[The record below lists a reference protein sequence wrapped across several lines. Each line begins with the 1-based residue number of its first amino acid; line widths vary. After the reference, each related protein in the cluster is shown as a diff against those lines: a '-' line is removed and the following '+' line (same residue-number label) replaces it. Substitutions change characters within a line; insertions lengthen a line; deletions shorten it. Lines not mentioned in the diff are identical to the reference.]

1 MLFQLKE
8 SDEPPLTA
16 IYLSHNVT
24 KSITQIKLLP
34 TQKEYIIYNVSSNF
48 TYLISVMGENALGNG
63 TVTEE
68 SIRKFTNHVTL

>member
-1 MLFQLKE
+1 MLFQSKE

-24 KSITQIKLLP
+24 RSITHIKLPP
-34 TQKEYIIYNVSSNF
+34 TQKEYNIYNVSRNF
-48 TYLISVMGENALGNG
+48 TYLITVMGENALGNG

-68 SIRKFTNHVTL
+68 SICEFGNHVTL